1 MTISSGSEVHATG
14 PVVGEIM
21 EVVVSV
27 EYNEES
33 HKLTYKTRKVEVL
46 SMMDGSN
53 DTTHEV
59 FTAVEHTNGMDV

>member
-27 EYNEES
+27 EYDEKS

-46 SMMDGSN
+46 STMDESD

-59 FTAVEHTNGMDV
+59 FTAVEHTNGMDS

>member
-14 PVVGEIM
+14 PVVGE
-21 EVVVSV
+21 VVVSV
-27 EYNEES
+27 EYDEKS

-46 SMMDGSN
+46 STMDESD

-59 FTAVEHTNGMDV
+59 FTAVEHTNGMDS

>member
-1 MTISSGSEVHATG
+1 
-14 PVVGEIM
+14 M

-27 EYNEES
+27 EYDEKS

-46 SMMDGSN
+46 STMDGSH

-59 FTAVEHTNGMDV
+59 FTAVEHTNGMDS